1 MMSNDLTVE
10 QRVERSHVQLMK
22 DKRFVRWSGLFM
34 VGKVYIDDSV
44 PTAGTNGRDVWYG
57 RKFVNT
63 LTEKQLNFL
72 VMHENMHRA
81 FRHMTIWA
89 HLSKEDRR
97 CANMAMDYV
106 INQQLMDYDPQR
118 TMLEFIEG
126 GCLDER
132 FRGMDT
138 LQVYKILRQEKEKR
152 KRGQK
157 GEKGEKCDNP
167 DGPGGG
173 DGDEGDSFDDHD
185 WEGAAD
191 ISEKDKEILER
202 QIGDALR
209 QGGMLA
215 GKMGGNEDKA
225 FDELVDPKVDW
236 REVFRQWCKSVA
248 AGRDQSTWRKPNR
261 RFLHNDIIMPSME
274 SLTVGRLVVAVDT
287 SGSIGNAALSEF
299 FSEVMS
305 ICKDVSPDCVDLLYW
320 DTRVAGHETY
330 VQGTYD
336 ALLETTK
343 PKGGGGTDPDCI
355 PVYITEKKLDP
366 ICVVVLTDGYVG
378 RCDTHL
384 WEGMPPVLWVVTQN
398 KHWSP
403 PAGQSVNM

>member
-1 MMSNDLTVE
+1 MMNKNLTVE
-10 QRVERSHVQLMK
+10 QRIERSHVQLMK

-34 VGKVYIDDSV
+34 VGKVTVDDATR
-44 PTAGTNGRDVWYG
+44 TAGTNGRDVFYG
-57 RKFVNT
+57 RKFCEG
-63 LTEKQLNFL
+63 LTEKELNFL

-81 FRHMTIWA
+81 FRHLTTWQ
-89 HLSKEDRR
+89 HLWKEDAR

-106 INQQLMDYDPQR
+106 INQQLMDYDPQN

-132 FRGMDT
+132 FRDMDT

-173 DGDEGDSFDDHD
+173 DGDEGDSFDEHD
-185 WEGAAD
+185 WEGASE
-191 ISEKDKEILER
+191 ISKEEKEVLER
-202 QIGDALR
+202 QISDALR

-215 GKMGGNEDKA
+215 GKLGGNADKH
-225 FDELVDPKVDW
+225 FDELTTPKVDW

-274 SLTVGRLVVAVDT
+274 SVTVGRIAVGVDT
-287 SGSIGNAALSEF
+287 SGSIDSVALAEF
-299 FSEVMS
+299 FSELVA
-305 ICKDVSPDCVDLLYW
+305 ICKDVTPECVDLLYW
-320 DTRVAGHETY
+320 DTRVAGHEVY

-336 ALLETTK
+336 SILDITK
-343 PKGGGGTDPDCI
+343 PKGGGGTNPDCI
-355 PVYITEKKLDP
+355 PVYIKKERLDP
-366 ICVVVLTDGYVG
+366 VCVVVLTDGYIG
-378 RCDTHL
+378 RSDVSA
-384 WEGMPPVLWVVTQN
+384 WDGMPPVLWVVTQN
-398 KHWSP
+398 KEWTP
-403 PAGQSVNM
+403 PVGQSVKM